1 MKELF
6 IEIVKSLREIISS
19 FFKEAF
25 IVFKSFAKK

>member
-6 IEIVKSLREIISS
+6 IEIVKSLREIIFS

-25 IVFKSFAKK
+25 VFLKSFAKK